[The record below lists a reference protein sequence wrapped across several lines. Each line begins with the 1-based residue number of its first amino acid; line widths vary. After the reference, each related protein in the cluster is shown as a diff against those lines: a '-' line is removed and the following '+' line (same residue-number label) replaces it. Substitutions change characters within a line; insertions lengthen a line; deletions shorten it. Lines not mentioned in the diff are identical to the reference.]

1 MAIPSLDENGLL
13 PRGIHPCSR
22 EDLLARF
29 GEVGDR
35 RRLYELFLDLVAPLS
50 ELQVRGDLFVGGS
63 FVTKKFKPSDIDVAI
78 DLSREPP
85 SSPSPRVAWRLSE
98 DFYPKGLQLLPVLAV
113 GRNYLEWL
121 QQVRPFDCMVLG
133 LPVNHRKGILRVA

>member
-1 MAIPSLDENGLL
+1 MQDLTAVGKE
-13 PRGIHPCSR
+13 PR
-22 EDLLARF
+22 LY
-29 GEVGDR
+29 GDTVPVER
-35 RRLYELFLDLVAPLS
+35 RRLYELFLDLVAQLS

-63 FVTKKFKPSDIDVAI
+63 FVTKKFKPNDIDVAI

>member
-1 MAIPSLDENGLL
+1 MGYFHEAYIPAPAKISSRVSARSATAVACTSYSLT
-13 PRGIHPCSR
+13 
-22 EDLLARF
+22 F
-29 GEVGDR
+29 
-35 RRLYELFLDLVAPLS
+35 VAQLS

-63 FVTKKFKPSDIDVAI
+63 FVTKKFKPNDIDVAI

>member
-1 MAIPSLDENGLL
+1 M
-13 PRGIHPCSR
+13 
-22 EDLLARF
+22 
-29 GEVGDR
+29 
-35 RRLYELFLDLVAPLS
+35 
-50 ELQVRGDLFVGGS
+50 
-63 FVTKKFKPSDIDVAI
+63 TKKFKPNDIDVAI

-85 SSPSPRVAWRLSE
+85 SSPSPRVAWRSSE

>member
-1 MAIPSLDENGLL
+1 MQALTALGKEPRLYGDTVAGRKWATSTRHTSL
-13 PRGIHPCSR
+13 SR

-35 RRLYELFLDLVAPLS
+35 RRLYELFLDLVAQLS
-50 ELQVRGDLFVGGS
+50 ELQVRGDLFVCGS
-63 FVTKKFKPSDIDVAI
+63 FVTKKFKPNDIDVAI

-98 DFYPKGLQLLPVLAV
+98 DFW
-113 GRNYLEWL
+113 R
-121 QQVRPFDCMVLG
+121 
-133 LPVNHRKGILRVA
+133 